1 MQVTM
6 GGGWGSNSETTVK
19 PRIPV
24 GVTNPHGSEVVEQIV
39 PVLEDVQEVSAH
51 LLVALQ
57 DVTVQTRLE

>member
-19 PRIPV
+19 PRFPV